1 MRCPACSEP
10 QPQMTPMINE
20 LRKLPEL
27 VETSDLSQGNFYY
40 MLVDGKQH
48 WWGDVRHY
56 IYDILPYFFHEHQNP

>member
-1 MRCPACSEP
+1 
-10 QPQMTPMINE
+10 MINE

-27 VETSDLSQGNFYY
+27 VETSDLTQGNFYY

-56 IYDILPYFFHEHQNP
+56 FYDILPYFFHEHQNP